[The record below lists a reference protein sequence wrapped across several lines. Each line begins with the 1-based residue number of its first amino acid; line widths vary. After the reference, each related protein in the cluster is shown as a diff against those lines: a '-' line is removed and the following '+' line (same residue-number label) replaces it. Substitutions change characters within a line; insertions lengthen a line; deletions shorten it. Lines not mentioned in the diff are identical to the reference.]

1 MRMASAKLM
10 PASAGWRR
18 SISNCPEVS
27 SRRDWDYRKVGGWR
41 GIEGGFFRHS
51 PQNFSGLSQAI
62 ILPGVEPALGVSLLL
77 EGELGQV
84 RLLHAAFL
92 QRVAMRIDV
101 ERSSVF
107 ENFSG
112 NFGRFT
118 E

>member
-51 PQNFSGLSQAI
+51 PQNF
-62 ILPGVEPALGVSLLL
+62 GVGLLL